1 MSSYDPT
8 DGLFVAQF
16 ERPDELEPIDIAT
29 LTPMQRALTVIDGT
43 VTKFIEAY
51 AMEAVEVTTLGQS
64 VQTLAGS
71 QDWLEVDAG
80 RDVLARHVTLIGADS
95 RMLYAYAVS
104 LTNPAAI
111 PRDIRA
117 AMEVQGG
124 SVGRILLGS
133 RVEQRREVLWYGR
146 ESPDGLPDGI
156 RGAYDGDLLTRAY
169 RIITGGRPVIMIIE
183 KFPLRDCA
191 GPPELLET
199 R

>member
-1 MSSYDPT
+1 MACFDPT

-16 ERPDELEPIDIAT
+16 ERPTELDPVDFAS
-29 LTPMQRALTVIDGT
+29 LSPMQRALMVIDGT

-51 AMEAVEVTTLGQS
+51 MMEAVDVTTLGQS
-64 VQTLAGS
+64 VQTLDGS

-80 RDVLARHVTLIGADS
+80 GDVVARHVTLSGADS
-95 RMLYAYAVS
+95 QRLYAYAVS
-104 LTNPAAI
+104 LTNSAAI

-117 AMEVQGG
+117 AMEIQGG

-146 ESPDGLPDGI
+146 ESPDGLPDEV
-156 RGAYDGDLLTRAY
+156 RGVYDGDLLTRAY

-183 KFPLRDCA
+183 KFPIGDCIGPRRLREA
-191 GPPELLET
+191 T
-199 R
+199 